1 MEKKQVNTSVSS
13 IHSSFIAAQAEF
25 GAAVK
30 GAVNPH
36 FKSRYADLSAVL
48 EAVLPALNKHGL
60 GLLYRVHDCDVG
72 VRLEAV
78 VIHTSGEEL
87 SSGIL
92 HLPVAKNDSQAVG
105 SALSYG
111 KRYLATGLF
120 SLQTADDDG
129 NAATASMKGIFQ
141 GNISVDLAAYKANTK
156 APVVAPKPVR
166 YDISTLEGDAMLAA
180 EKFLQINN
188 ARHLGDGRWESP
200 APLTRL
206 DKYQY

>member
-1 MEKKQVNTSVSS
+1 MEKKQANTGVSS
-13 IHSSFIAAQAEF
+13 IHASFIAAQAEF

-111 KRYLATGLF
+111 KRYLATGIF
-120 SLQTADDDG
+120 ALQTADDDG
-129 NAATASMKGIFQ
+129 NAATASMR
-141 GNISVDLAAYKANTK
+141 A

-166 YDISTLEGDAMLAA
+166 YDISTLEGDTMLAA
-180 EKFLQINN
+180 EKFLQLNN

-200 APLTRL
+200 VSLTRL

>member
-1 MEKKQVNTSVSS
+1 MEKKQANTSVSS
-13 IHSSFIAAQAEF
+13 IHASFIAAQAEF

-111 KRYLATGLF
+111 KRYLATGIF
-120 SLQTADDDG
+120 ALQTADDDG
-129 NAATASMKGIFQ
+129 HAATASMR
-141 GNISVDLAAYKANTK
+141 A
-156 APVVAPKPVR
+156 APVAAPKPVR
-166 YDISTLEGDAMLAA
+166 YDISTLEGDTMLAA

-188 ARHLGDGRWESP
+188 AKHLGDGRWESP

>member
-1 MEKKQVNTSVSS
+1 MEKKQATIGVSS
-13 IHSSFIAAQAEF
+13 IHASFIAAQAEF

-111 KRYLATGLF
+111 KRYLATGIF
-120 SLQTADDDG
+120 ALQTADDDG
-129 NAATASMKGIFQ
+129 HAATASMR
-141 GNISVDLAAYKANTK
+141 A
-156 APVVAPKPVR
+156 APVAAPSKPVR
-166 YDISTLEGDAMLAA
+166 YDISTLEGDTMLAA
-180 EKFLQINN
+180 EKFLQLNN
-188 ARHLGDGRWESP
+188 AKHLGDGRWESP

>member
-1 MEKKQVNTSVSS
+1 MEKKQANTSVSS

-129 NAATASMKGIFQ
+129 NAATASMR
-141 GNISVDLAAYKANTK
+141 A

-166 YDISTLEGDAMLAA
+166 YDISTLEGDTMLAA

-188 ARHLGDGRWESP
+188 AKHLGDGRWESP

>member
-1 MEKKQVNTSVSS
+1 MEKKQANTSVSS
-13 IHSSFIAAQAEF
+13 IHASFIAAQAEF

-111 KRYLATGLF
+111 KRYLATGIF
-120 SLQTADDDG
+120 ALQTADDDG
-129 NAATASMKGIFQ
+129 NAATASMR
-141 GNISVDLAAYKANTK
+141 A

-166 YDISTLEGDAMLAA
+166 YDISTLEGDTMLAA
-180 EKFLQINN
+180 EKFLQLNN

>member
-1 MEKKQVNTSVSS
+1 MEKKQANTSVLS
-13 IHSSFIAAQAEF
+13 IHASFIAAQAEF

-129 NAATASMKGIFQ
+129 NAATASMR
-141 GNISVDLAAYKANTK
+141 A

-166 YDISTLEGDAMLAA
+166 YDISTLEGDTMLAA

-188 ARHLGDGRWESP
+188 AKHLGDGRWESP

>member
-1 MEKKQVNTSVSS
+1 MEKKQANTNVLS
-13 IHSSFIAAQAEF
+13 IHASFIAAQAEF

-30 GAVNPH
+30 GSVNPH

-92 HLPVAKNDSQAVG
+92 HLPVAKNDPQAVG

-111 KRYLATGLF
+111 KRYLATGIF
-120 SLQTADDDG
+120 ALQTADDDG
-129 NAATASMKGIFQ
+129 NAATASMR
-141 GNISVDLAAYKANTK
+141 A

-166 YDISTLEGDAMLAA
+166 YDISTLEGDTMLAA
-180 EKFLQINN
+180 EKFLQLNN

>member
-1 MEKKQVNTSVSS
+1 MEKKQANTSVSS
-13 IHSSFIAAQAEF
+13 IHASFIAAQAEF

-36 FKSRYADLSAVL
+36 FKSHYADLSAVL

-111 KRYLATGLF
+111 KRYLATGIF
-120 SLQTADDDG
+120 ALQTADDDG
-129 NAATASMKGIFQ
+129 NAATASMR
-141 GNISVDLAAYKANTK
+141 A

-166 YDISTLEGDAMLAA
+166 YDISTLEGDTMLAA

-188 ARHLGDGRWESP
+188 AKHLGDGRWESP

>member
-1 MEKKQVNTSVSS
+1 MEKKQANTSVLS
-13 IHSSFIAAQAEF
+13 IHASFIAAQAEF

-129 NAATASMKGIFQ
+129 NAATASMR
-141 GNISVDLAAYKANTK
+141 A

-166 YDISTLEGDAMLAA
+166 YDISTLEGDTMLAA

-188 ARHLGDGRWESP
+188 AKHLGDGRWESP
-200 APLTRL
+200 ATLTRL

>member
-1 MEKKQVNTSVSS
+1 MEKKQANTSVSS
-13 IHSSFIAAQAEF
+13 IHASFIAAQAEF

-78 VIHTSGEEL
+78 VVHTSGEEL

-120 SLQTADDDG
+120 ALQTADDDG
-129 NAATASMKGIFQ
+129 NAATASMKM
-141 GNISVDLAAYKANTK
+141 
-156 APVVAPKPVR
+156 APVAASKPVR
-166 YDISTLEGDAMLAA
+166 YDISTLEGDTMLAA
-180 EKFLQINN
+180 EKFLQLNN

-206 DKYQY
+206 DKYQC

>member
-1 MEKKQVNTSVSS
+1 MEKKQTTIGVLS
-13 IHSSFIAAQAEF
+13 IHASFIAAQAEF

-111 KRYLATGLF
+111 KRYLATGIF
-120 SLQTADDDG
+120 ALQTADDDG
-129 NAATASMKGIFQ
+129 NAATASMKMA
-141 GNISVDLAAYKANTK
+141 SVAAL
-156 APVVAPKPVR
+156 PKPVR
-166 YDISTLEGDAMLAA
+166 YDISTLEGDTMLAA
-180 EKFLQINN
+180 EKFLQINM
-188 ARHLGDGRWESP
+188 AKHLGDGRWEST

>member
-1 MEKKQVNTSVSS
+1 MEKKQANTSVLS
-13 IHSSFIAAQAEF
+13 IHASFIAAQAEF

-111 KRYLATGLF
+111 KRYLATGIF
-120 SLQTADDDG
+120 ALQTADDDG
-129 NAATASMKGIFQ
+129 NAATASMR
-141 GNISVDLAAYKANTK
+141 A
-156 APVVAPKPVR
+156 APVAAPPKPVR
-166 YDISTLEGDAMLAA
+166 YDISTLEGDTMLAA
-180 EKFLQINN
+180 EKFLQLNN

>member
-1 MEKKQVNTSVSS
+1 MEKKQANTSVSS
-13 IHSSFIAAQAEF
+13 IHASFIAAQAEF

-111 KRYLATGLF
+111 KRYLATGIF
-120 SLQTADDDG
+120 ALQTADDDG
-129 NAATASMKGIFQ
+129 NAATASMR
-141 GNISVDLAAYKANTK
+141 A

-166 YDISTLEGDAMLAA
+166 YDISTLEGDTMLAA

-188 ARHLGDGRWESP
+188 AKHLGDGRWESP

>member
-1 MEKKQVNTSVSS
+1 MEKKQATTGVSS
-13 IHSSFIAAQAEF
+13 IHASFIAAQAEF

-30 GAVNPH
+30 GAVNPY

-111 KRYLATGLF
+111 KRYLAIGIF
-120 SLQTADDDG
+120 ALQTADDDG
-129 NAATASMKGIFQ
+129 NAATASMKM
-141 GNISVDLAAYKANTK
+141 
-156 APVVAPKPVR
+156 APVAPPKPVR
-166 YDISTLEGDAMLAA
+166 YDISTLEGDTMLAA

-188 ARHLGDGRWESP
+188 AKHLGDGRWESP
-200 APLTRL
+200 VSLTRL

>member
-1 MEKKQVNTSVSS
+1 MEKKQANTGVSS
-13 IHSSFIAAQAEF
+13 IHASFIAAQAEF

-111 KRYLATGLF
+111 KRYLAAGIF
-120 SLQTADDDG
+120 ALQTADDDG
-129 NAATASMKGIFQ
+129 NAATASMR
-141 GNISVDLAAYKANTK
+141 A

-166 YDISTLEGDAMLAA
+166 YDISTLEGDTMLAA

-188 ARHLGDGRWESP
+188 AKHLGDGRWESP

>member
-1 MEKKQVNTSVSS
+1 MEKKHANISVSS
-13 IHSSFIAAQAEF
+13 IHASFIAAQAEF

-120 SLQTADDDG
+120 ALQTADDDG
-129 NAATASMKGIFQ
+129 NAATASMK
-141 GNISVDLAAYKANTK
+141 A
-156 APVVAPKPVR
+156 KPVR
-166 YDISTLEGDAMLAA
+166 YDISALEGDTMLAA

-188 ARHLGDGRWESP
+188 AKHLGDGRWESP
-200 APLTRL
+200 ALLTRL
-206 DKYQY
+206 DKYQC

>member
-1 MEKKQVNTSVSS
+1 MYRGNNMEKKQTTIGVLS
-13 IHSSFIAAQAEF
+13 IHASFIAAQAEF

-111 KRYLATGLF
+111 KRYLATGIF
-120 SLQTADDDG
+120 ALQTADDDG
-129 NAATASMKGIFQ
+129 NAATASMKMA
-141 GNISVDLAAYKANTK
+141 SVAAL
-156 APVVAPKPVR
+156 PKPVR
-166 YDISTLEGDAMLAA
+166 YDISTLEGDTMLAA
-180 EKFLQINN
+180 EKFLQINM
-188 ARHLGDGRWESP
+188 AKHLGDGRWEST

>member
-1 MEKKQVNTSVSS
+1 MEKKQANTSVSS
-13 IHSSFIAAQAEF
+13 IHASFIAAQAEF

-92 HLPVAKNDSQAVG
+92 HLPVANNDSQAVG

-129 NAATASMKGIFQ
+129 NAATASMR
-141 GNISVDLAAYKANTK
+141 A

-166 YDISTLEGDAMLAA
+166 YDISTLEGDTMLAA

-188 ARHLGDGRWESP
+188 AKHLGDGRWESP

>member
-1 MEKKQVNTSVSS
+1 MEKKQANTSVSS
-13 IHSSFIAAQAEF
+13 IHASFIAAQAEF

-111 KRYLATGLF
+111 KRYLATGIF
-120 SLQTADDDG
+120 ALQTADDDG
-129 NAATASMKGIFQ
+129 NAATASMR
-141 GNISVDLAAYKANTK
+141 A

-166 YDISTLEGDAMLAA
+166 YDISTLEGDSMLAA
-180 EKFLQINN
+180 ERFLQLNN
-188 ARHLGDGRWESP
+188 AKHLGDGRWESP

>member
-1 MEKKQVNTSVSS
+1 MEKKQANTSVSS

-129 NAATASMKGIFQ
+129 HAATASMR
-141 GNISVDLAAYKANTK
+141 A
-156 APVVAPKPVR
+156 APVVAPPKPVR
-166 YDISTLEGDAMLAA
+166 YDISTLEGDTMLAA

-188 ARHLGDGRWESP
+188 AKHLGDGRWESP

>member
-1 MEKKQVNTSVSS
+1 MEKKQANTGVSS
-13 IHSSFIAAQAEF
+13 IHASFIAAQAEF

-120 SLQTADDDG
+120 ALQTADDDG
-129 NAATASMKGIFQ
+129 NAATASMR
-141 GNISVDLAAYKANTK
+141 A

-166 YDISTLEGDAMLAA
+166 YDISTLEGDTMLAA

-188 ARHLGDGRWESP
+188 AKHLGDGRWESP
-200 APLTRL
+200 VSLTRL

>member
-1 MEKKQVNTSVSS
+1 MEKKQANPGVSS

-111 KRYLATGLF
+111 KRYLATGIF
-120 SLQTADDDG
+120 ALQTADDDG
-129 NAATASMKGIFQ
+129 NAATASMR
-141 GNISVDLAAYKANTK
+141 A

-166 YDISTLEGDAMLAA
+166 YDISTLEGDTMLAA

-188 ARHLGDGRWESP
+188 AKHLGDGRWESP

>member
-1 MEKKQVNTSVSS
+1 MEKKQANTSVSS
-13 IHSSFIAAQAEF
+13 IHANFIAAQAEF

-111 KRYLATGLF
+111 KRYLATGIF
-120 SLQTADDDG
+120 ALQTADDDG
-129 NAATASMKGIFQ
+129 HAATASMKM
-141 GNISVDLAAYKANTK
+141 
-156 APVVAPKPVR
+156 APVAAPKPVR
-166 YDISTLEGDAMLAA
+166 YDISTLEGDTMLAA
-180 EKFLQINN
+180 EKFLQLNN

>member
-1 MEKKQVNTSVSS
+1 MEKKQANTSVSS
-13 IHSSFIAAQAEF
+13 IHASFIAAQAEF

-87 SSGIL
+87 SSGI
-92 HLPVAKNDSQAVG
+92 
-105 SALSYG
+105 
-111 KRYLATGLF
+111 
-120 SLQTADDDG
+120 
-129 NAATASMKGIFQ
+129 
-141 GNISVDLAAYKANTK
+141 
-156 APVVAPKPVR
+156 
-166 YDISTLEGDAMLAA
+166 
-180 EKFLQINN
+180 
-188 ARHLGDGRWESP
+188 
-200 APLTRL
+200 
-206 DKYQY
+206 

>member
-1 MEKKQVNTSVSS
+1 MEKKQANTSVSS
-13 IHSSFIAAQAEF
+13 IHASFIAAQAEF

-111 KRYLATGLF
+111 KRYLATGIF
-120 SLQTADDDG
+120 ALQTADDDG
-129 NAATASMKGIFQ
+129 NAATASMR
-141 GNISVDLAAYKANTK
+141 A
-156 APVVAPKPVR
+156 APVVAPPKPVR
-166 YDISTLEGDAMLAA
+166 YDISTLEGDTMLAA

-188 ARHLGDGRWESP
+188 AKHLGDGRWESP

>member
-1 MEKKQVNTSVSS
+1 MEKKQANTSVLS
-13 IHSSFIAAQAEF
+13 IHASFIAAQAEF

-111 KRYLATGLF
+111 KRYLATGIF
-120 SLQTADDDG
+120 ALQTADDDG
-129 NAATASMKGIFQ
+129 NAATASMR
-141 GNISVDLAAYKANTK
+141 A
-156 APVVAPKPVR
+156 APVVAHKPVR
-166 YDISTLEGDAMLAA
+166 YDISTLEGDTMLAA

-188 ARHLGDGRWESP
+188 AKHLGDGRWESP

>member
-1 MEKKQVNTSVSS
+1 MEKKQANTSVSS
-13 IHSSFIAAQAEF
+13 IHASFIAAQAEF

-60 GLLYRVHDCDVG
+60 GLLYRVHDCEVG

-129 NAATASMKGIFQ
+129 NAATASMK
-141 GNISVDLAAYKANTK
+141 AA
-156 APVVAPKPVR
+156 PPKPAR
-166 YDISTLEGDAMLAA
+166 YDISTLDGDTMLAA
-180 EKFLQINN
+180 EKFLQLNN
-188 ARHLGDGRWESP
+188 AKHLGDGRWESP

>member
-1 MEKKQVNTSVSS
+1 MEKKQANTGVSS
-13 IHSSFIAAQAEF
+13 IHASFIAAQAEF

-111 KRYLATGLF
+111 KRYLGTGIF
-120 SLQTADDDG
+120 ALQTADDDG
-129 NAATASMKGIFQ
+129 HAATASMR
-141 GNISVDLAAYKANTK
+141 AAL
-156 APVVAPKPVR
+156 VVAPPKPVR
-166 YDISTLEGDAMLAA
+166 YDISTLEGDTMLAA
-180 EKFLQINN
+180 EKFLQLNN
-188 ARHLGDGRWESP
+188 AKHLGDGRWESP
-200 APLTRL
+200 VSLTRL

>member
-1 MEKKQVNTSVSS
+1 MEKKQATIGVSS
-13 IHSSFIAAQAEF
+13 IHASFIAAQAEF

-78 VIHTSGEEL
+78 VVHTSGEEL

-120 SLQTADDDG
+120 ALQTADDDG
-129 NAATASMKGIFQ
+129 NAATASMKTAL
-141 GNISVDLAAYKANTK
+141 DTLKAYTT
-156 APVVAPKPVR
+156 VVAPKPVR
-166 YDISTLEGDAMLAA
+166 YDISALEGDTMLAA

-188 ARHLGDGRWESP
+188 AKHLGDGRWESP

>member
-1 MEKKQVNTSVSS
+1 MEKKQANTSVSS
-13 IHSSFIAAQAEF
+13 IHASFIAAQAEF

-111 KRYLATGLF
+111 KRYLATGIF
-120 SLQTADDDG
+120 ALQTADDDG
-129 NAATASMKGIFQ
+129 HAATASMR
-141 GNISVDLAAYKANTK
+141 AAL
-156 APVVAPKPVR
+156 VVAPPKPVR
-166 YDISTLEGDAMLAA
+166 YDISTLEGDTMLAA
-180 EKFLQINN
+180 EKFLQLNN

-200 APLTRL
+200 AFLTRL